1 MKQLKTARLQMSL
14 RKTLLALA
22 AGLVIFAGQAATQET
37 ETVQEKEMVK
47 ESLGDLVSEAGFDW
61 IVGSWVAETEEGQK
75 YEIVYKWELNKH
87 AITVHFKRGDYEH
100 HSMIFYMASEDKIV
114 QIGADNRGGTSKGAW
129 QFERDK
135 AIHKTEHIPADGKS
149 GKIGIVHSKTD
160 AGTMRA
166 AAHMLNDADE
176 LDFEPWGVLEYRRQ
190 KEQTPQ
196 AEQTPKKCC
205 G

>member
-37 ETVQEKEMVK
+37 EAVQEKEMVKEK

-61 IVGSWVAETEEGQK
+61 MVGRWVAETEEGQK

-100 HSMIFYMASEDKIV
+100 HSMIFYMPSEHKIV
-114 QIGADNRGGTSKGAW
+114 EIGADNRGGTTKGAW
-129 QFERDK
+129 EIEDDK
-135 AIHKTEHIPADGKS
+135 AIHNMEHTPADGKT
-149 GKIGIVHSKTD
+149 GKIGIIYSKTD
-160 AGTMRA
+160 DGMMKA
-166 AAHMLNDADE
+166 AAHMLNDAGE

-190 KEQTPQ
+190 KEQT
-196 AEQTPKKCC
+196 EQTPKKCC